1 MNVMKFFSQSVFSFC
16 SAIALVISSPALA
29 DSDLRI
35 NLNQDTEAFQNR
47 TMSEGAIRV
56 SVSYQPPNESNEL
69 ENLHYKIY
77 YDDTVQLEASQSTFY
92 RGGVSL
98 RDLDQNGMPEV
109 IVETYT
115 GGAHCCTSFTVYA
128 WRDSQFEDIQ
138 LDMLDGGG
146 GTFQDL
152 DEDGLQEFSTYDNA
166 FLYAFSSYAG
176 SYPPSVILTFQDGEF
191 RDMTHTY
198 EQIVRSR
205 AWSMFQTLESAESEG
220 VEVNGILAGY
230 VAQKILLD
238 EYESGWDLMLAR
250 YDRTSDWGLEIL
262 DDQGNVIGQHPDFP
276 TALRAFLTELGYLT
290 EQGDANPTVS
300 RME

>member
-1 MNVMKFFSQSVFSFC
+1 MKFFSQSVFSFC
-16 SAIALVISSPALA
+16 SAIALVISPPALA

-35 NLNQDTEAFQNR
+35 TLDQDTEAFENR
-47 TMSEGAIRV
+47 NMSESAIRV
-56 SVSYQPPNESNEL
+56 SVSYQPPNESDEL
-69 ENLHYKIY
+69 ENLHYEIY

-115 GGAHCCTSFTVYA
+115 GGAHCCTSFTVYT

-146 GTFQDL
+146 GTFRDL

-220 VEVNGILAGY
+220 YEVNGILAGY

-238 EYESGWDLMLAR
+238 EYESGWELMLAR
-250 YDRTSDWGLEIL
+250 YDRASDWGLEIL
-262 DDQGNVIGQHPDFP
+262 NDQGNVIGRHPDFP
-276 TALRAFLTELGYLT
+276 TALRAFLTELDYLT